1 MSLGVTADLEFACH
15 QQVSGL
21 FSYSLKVNWQS
32 LFLPPFSVEVS
43 P

>member
-15 QQVSGL
+15 QQVSDL
-21 FSYSLKVNWQS
+21 FSYSLTVNWQS
-32 LFLPPFSVEVS
+32 LFLPPFSVEVN